1 MIRITRNYTYYE
13 ETGCITMT
21 KTVISDLKPGMF
33 TAAPVYSATGQLILP
48 EHSLLTVQQISRL
61 EFYGVEWVA
70 IIPEED
76 LQNSS
81 LEELSDNSQEDI
93 LSYSQKIRRSK
104 DFHLFRI
111 DYGKKVTLLQS
122 SLNDLLMKNTTI
134 DADSL
139 LEQVGSLYQNNKTT
153 LSIFDMLH
161 NMRQIDDSTYAHSLN
176 VALIARMLG
185 IWVGLSEDDL
195 ETLTLAGLLH
205 DIGKCMI
212 SPEIIT
218 KPAGLTP
225 AEYEE
230 VKKHPR
236 YGAEVLENQPLD
248 KRVIRAALMHH
259 ERCDGSGY
267 PMGLKAA
274 EIDDF
279 AKIIAIADVYDAMTA
294 NRCYRKGLCPFEVIA
309 TFERDGLV
317 KYDSRYILTF
327 LNRIVDTYI
336 RNSVLLNDGTC
347 GEIVLMNQK
356 SLSRPVVH
364 TRTNEYIDLAKHP
377 ELHIQAI
384 I

>member
-1 MIRITRNYTYYE
+1 
-13 ETGCITMT
+13 MT
-21 KTVISDLKPGMF
+21 KTAINNLKPGMF

-48 EHSLLTVQQISRL
+48 EHSILTAQQISRL
-61 EFYGVEWVA
+61 EFYGIEWVA
-70 IIPEED
+70 IIPEEELRD
-76 LQNSS
+76 NAMDN
-81 LEELSDNSQEDI
+81 LSDSDHEEVI
-93 LSYSQKIRRSK
+93 TYSQKIRRSK
-104 DFHLFRI
+104 SFHMFKI
-111 DYGKKVTLLQS
+111 DYRKKVALLQQS
-122 SLNDLLMKNTTI
+122 MNDLLKKNVPVDT
-134 DADSL
+134 ASL
-139 LEQVGSLYQNNKTT
+139 LDQVGTLYENNLTT

-185 IWVGLSEDDL
+185 EWIGLSEDDL

-212 SPEIIT
+212 PPEIIN
-218 KPAGLTP
+218 KPSQLTP
-225 AEYEE
+225 DEYEE
-230 VKKHPR
+230 TKKHAR
-236 YGAEVLENQPLD
+236 YGTEILEKQPLD
-248 KRVIRAALMHH
+248 SRVIRAALMHH

-267 PMGLKAA
+267 PMGLKDK

-279 AKIIAIADVYDAMTA
+279 AKIIAIADVYDAMTS

-309 TFERDGLV
+309 TFEREGLI

-336 RNSVLLNDGTC
+336 CNSVLLNDGTC
-347 GEIVLMNQK
+347 GKIVLMNQK
-356 SLSRPVVH
+356 ALSRPVVH
-364 TRTNEYIDLAKHP
+364 TMTNEYIDLTKHP